1 MVDADTSAKLLV
13 WSWFLAMMVAMVT
26 VVDTETSMKVAIW
39 SWFLVMMVAVVTV
52 VDTETS
58 EGGGLVMV
66 PSDDGGYGHSGRSRN
81 VNKDGGL
88 VMVPSDD
95 GGYGHRSSDSSSH
108 AGGSHSSSNL

>member
-26 VVDTETSMKVAIW
+26 VVDAETSMKVAIW

-66 PSDDGGYGHSGRSRN
+66 PSDDGGYGH
-81 VNKDGGL
+81 
-88 VMVPSDD
+88 
-95 GGYGHRSSDSSSH
+95 RSSDSSSH